1 MSNNGNCN
9 GVKRKLEFIK
19 GITVMGMW
27 MKFLVLAFV
36 AWQIAIG
43 GKNEEWLGKIALAA
57 LTYLML
63 DVLLPYGEKMVNAIK
78 DLVIA
83 IKSKQTERSAT

>member
-1 MSNNGNCN
+1 MTENCN
-9 GVKRKLEFIK
+9 GGKRKLEFIK

-27 MKFLVLAFV
+27 MKFLVLGFV

-43 GKNEEWLGKIALAA
+43 GKNEEWLGKIAIAA

-83 IKSKQTERSAT
+83 IKSKRTEGS

>member
-1 MSNNGNCN
+1 MTDNGN
-9 GVKRKLEFIK
+9 GGKRKLEFIK

-43 GKNEEWLGKIALAA
+43 GKNEEWLGKIAIAA

-63 DVLLPYGEKMVNAIK
+63 DVVLPYGEKMVNSIK

-83 IKSKQTERSAT
+83 IKSKQTERSST